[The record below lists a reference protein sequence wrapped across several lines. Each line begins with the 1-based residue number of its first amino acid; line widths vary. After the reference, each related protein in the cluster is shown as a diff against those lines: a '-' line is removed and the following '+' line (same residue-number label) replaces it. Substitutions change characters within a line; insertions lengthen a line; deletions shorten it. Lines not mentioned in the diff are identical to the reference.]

1 MFGYL
6 SKFFYILP
14 ARKSKLI
21 LLIFIVFSVSCI
33 EVFGIGLIGPFISL
47 ANNAELV
54 HKNYW
59 LNLGYIHLG
68 FNSTSQFIAFLG
80 LFIIFVFCLKSFLIW
95 LVQSYIF
102 KFTYSQKQK
111 LTTKFMG
118 AYLEAPYSIFL
129 FRNSAQII
137 NNVTNQTT
145 VFANGILGTLLSF
158 TVHVI
163 SIITIFLFLCAIDP
177 LAVIVLLLIIFPL
190 LLLFGLFKN
199 KMHFWG
205 KELYEAEQE
214 MIRTVNHGLGGFKEN
229 RIIGCGSYFQKQ
241 CNEQAQRYA
250 NASIGFFAFKIVP
263 RYIVE
268 TILILFLIGLTS
280 ISLLLDRDMEQL
292 TPTLSIFALAS
303 IRLIPAFS
311 NIAGEVSKL
320 KQCSYALDQLY
331 LELKELEREVMNT
344 TFNCVNQASLNTSFS
359 EVDRNY
365 PNITFTKEISLNEL
379 TYRYP
384 NSLENALNGISLTIP
399 KGQSIALIGKSGT
412 GKTTLVDVILGLLT
426 PQEGDI
432 QVDGISIY
440 ENLRSWQNWIG
451 YIPQSIFL
459 IDDTIERNIAFGIP
473 DELIDQ
479 KRLNKAIQAAQLSE
493 VIENLPDG
501 IKTRVGEHGVMLS
514 GGQRQ
519 RVGIARALYHE
530 REILVLDEATSAL
543 DNETEKYVT
552 EAIKSL
558 SGTKTMIMI
567 AHRLTTVEHCDRVY
581 LMDQGRIVKSGSYE
595 EVVLGV

>member
-1 MFGYL
+1 MFRYL

-14 ARKSKLI
+14 TRKSKLV
-21 LLIFIVFSVSCI
+21 LLILIVFFVSCI

-47 ANNAELV
+47 ANNSELIRE
-54 HKNYW
+54 NYW
-59 LNLGYIHLG
+59 LNLAYVYLG
-68 FNSTSQFIAFLG
+68 FNSKNNFIAFLG
-80 LFIIFVFCLKSFLIW
+80 LLIIFIFCLKSLLIW
-95 LVQSYIF
+95 LVQSYLF
-102 KFTYSQKQK
+102 KFIYSQKQK

-118 AYLEAPYSIFL
+118 AYLEAPYSLFL
-129 FRNSAQII
+129 NKNSAEII

-145 VFANGILGTLLSF
+145 IFASGILGTLLSF
-158 TVHVI
+158 TVHGI

-177 LAVIVLLLIIFPL
+177 LAVVVLLLIILPL

-199 KMHFWG
+199 KMHLWG

-229 RIIGCGSYFQKQ
+229 RIIGCGSYFKRQ
-241 CNEQAQRYA
+241 CQEQAQRYA

-268 TILILFLIGLTS
+268 TVLVLFLIGLTS
-280 ISLLLDRDMEQL
+280 ISLLLERDMEQL

-320 KQCSYALDQLY
+320 KQSGYALDQLY
-331 LELKELEREVMNT
+331 LELKELEREVMNK
-344 TFNCVNQASLNTSFS
+344 TFNGVNYPKLNTYSS
-359 EVDRNY
+359 ELDQNS
-365 PNITFTKEISLNEL
+365 PTITFTQEISLNEL

-384 NSLENALNGISLTIP
+384 NSLENALNGISLTIS

-426 PQEGDI
+426 PQQGDI
-432 QVDGISIY
+432 KVDGISIY
-440 ENLRSWQNWIG
+440 ENLRSWQNLIG

-459 IDDTIERNIAFGIP
+459 IDDTIERNVAFGVP

-479 KRLNKAIQAAQLSE
+479 KKLDQAIQVAQLSE
-493 VIENLPDG
+493 VIENLPNG
-501 IKTRVGEHGVMLS
+501 IKTRVGERGVMLS

-558 SGTKTMIMI
+558 SRTKTMIII

-581 LMDQGRIVKSGSYE
+581 LMDQGQIVKSGSYQ
-595 EVVLGV
+595 EVILEV